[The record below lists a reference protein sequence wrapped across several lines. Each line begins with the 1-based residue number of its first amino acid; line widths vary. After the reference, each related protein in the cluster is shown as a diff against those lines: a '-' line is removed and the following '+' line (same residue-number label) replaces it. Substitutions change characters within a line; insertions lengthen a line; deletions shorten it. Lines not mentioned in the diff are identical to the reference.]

1 MAVKKK
7 KGLGRGLDA
16 LIAPSVPQAN
26 HSTTPAISND
36 TSTLPT
42 LSSEKAVTSTE
53 TSAQPNVVEKIVEV
67 PVEKIVE
74 KVVEVPVEKV
84 VEKVVE
90 VPVEKVIEKVVEV
103 PVEKIVEKVIEKES
117 ETMVKIDEIE
127 PNRSQPRQN
136 FDEDS
141 LQELADSIKLH
152 GIIQPLIVQKND
164 EFYKIIAGERRWRA
178 ARLAGLTEV
187 PVIIKDYTPMESME
201 IALIENLQRE
211 DLNPIEEAIAFQKLI
226 DEYGLKQEEAAEKVS
241 KSRTAVTNS
250 LRLLKLEDRVKQMII
265 DEMISSGHGRALLAI
280 ADPELQYTLAMK
292 IFDNKLSVRETE
304 KLIKSMLSEKK
315 ERKTAGIDPQ
325 MVIIYHQL
333 EDRIKSIIGSKV
345 QISAKNS
352 KKGKIEI
359 EYYSEEDLERI
370 VSLLETIK

>member
-16 LIAPSVPQAN
+16 LISPTTSLTTHSETTAPKKSELQSTSSKTEADLKSTQKDATHSSNIVEKIVEVPV
-26 HSTTPAISND
+26 
-36 TSTLPT
+36 
-42 LSSEKAVTSTE
+42 EKI
-53 TSAQPNVVEKIVEV
+53 VEKIVEV

-74 KVVEVPVEKV
+74 KV
-84 VEKVVE
+84 
-90 VPVEKVIEKVVEV
+90 IEKNA
-103 PVEKIVEKVIEKES
+103 
-117 ETMVKIDEIE
+117 ETLVKIDEIE

-136 FDEDS
+136 FDEDA

-152 GIIQPLIVQKND
+152 GIIQPLIVQKKD
-164 EFYKIIAGERRWRA
+164 DFYTIIAGERRWRA
-178 ARLAGLTEV
+178 ARLAGLTEI

-250 LRLLKLEDRVKQMII
+250 LRLLKLDNRVKQMIV

-280 ADPELQYTLAMK
+280 TDLELQYTLAMK

-304 KLIKSMLSEKK
+304 RLIKNMLADKK
-315 ERKTAGIDPQ
+315 NKKAAGIDPQ
-325 MVIIYHQL
+325 TAIIYHQL
-333 EDRIKSIIGSKV
+333 EDKIKSIIGTKV
-345 QISAKNS
+345 QINAKSN
-352 KKGKIEI
+352 KKGRIEI

>member
-16 LIAPSVPQAN
+16 LISPTTSLTTHSETTAPKKSELQSSSSKTEADLKSTQKDAT
-26 HSTTPAISND
+26 HSSNI
-36 TSTLPT
+36 
-42 LSSEKAVTSTE
+42 
-53 TSAQPNVVEKIVEV
+53 VEKIVEV
-67 PVEKIVE
+67 PVEKVVE
-74 KVVEVPVEKV
+74 KIVEVPV
-84 VEKVVE
+84 
-90 VPVEKVIEKVVEV
+90 EKVVEV
-103 PVEKIVEKVIEKES
+103 PVEKIVEKVIEKNA
-117 ETMVKIDEIE
+117 ETLVKIDEIE

-136 FDEDS
+136 FDEDA

-152 GIIQPLIVQKND
+152 GIIQPLIVQKKD
-164 EFYKIIAGERRWRA
+164 DFYTIIAGERRWRA
-178 ARLAGLTEV
+178 ARLAGLTEI

-250 LRLLKLEDRVKQMII
+250 LRLLKLDNRVKQMIV

-280 ADPELQYTLAMK
+280 TDLELQYTLAMK

-304 KLIKSMLSEKK
+304 RLIKNMLADKK
-315 ERKTAGIDPQ
+315 NKKAAGIDPQ
-325 MVIIYHQL
+325 TAIIYHQL
-333 EDRIKSIIGSKV
+333 EDKIKSIIGTKV
-345 QISAKNS
+345 QINAKSN
-352 KKGKIEI
+352 KKGRIEI

>member
-16 LIAPSVPQAN
+16 LISPTTSLTTHSETTAPKKSELQSTSSKTEADLKSTQKDATHSSNIVEKIVEVPV
-26 HSTTPAISND
+26 
-36 TSTLPT
+36 
-42 LSSEKAVTSTE
+42 EK
-53 TSAQPNVVEKIVEV
+53 VVEKIVEV

-74 KVVEVPVEKV
+74 KV
-84 VEKVVE
+84 
-90 VPVEKVIEKVVEV
+90 IEKNA
-103 PVEKIVEKVIEKES
+103 
-117 ETMVKIDEIE
+117 ETLVKIDEIE

-136 FDEDS
+136 FDEDA
-141 LQELADSIKLH
+141 LQELAESIKLH
-152 GIIQPLIVQKND
+152 GIIQPLIVQKKD
-164 EFYKIIAGERRWRA
+164 DFYTIIAGERRWRA
-178 ARLAGLTEV
+178 ARLAGLTEI

-226 DEYGLKQEEAAEKVS
+226 DEYGLKQDEAAEKVS

-250 LRLLKLEDRVKQMII
+250 LRLLKLDNRVKQMIV

-280 ADPELQYTLAMK
+280 TDPELQYTLAMK

-304 KLIKSMLSEKK
+304 RLIKNMLADKK
-315 ERKTAGIDPQ
+315 NKKAGIDPQ
-325 MVIIYHQL
+325 TAIIYHQL
-333 EDRIKSIIGSKV
+333 EDKIKSIIGTKV
-345 QISAKNS
+345 QINAKSN
-352 KKGKIEI
+352 KKGRIEI